1 MINIIKVMNFVKEE
15 NLKLVVEDGLAITDS
30 KGRIRFYDRDITQCF
45 NNAAK
50 WINNRK

>member
-1 MINIIKVMNFVKEE
+1 MINIMKVMNFVKEE
-15 NLKLVVEDGLAITDS
+15 NLKLVVEDGLVIANS
-30 KGRIRFYDRDITQCF
+30 KGYVMFYDGDMTQCF